1 MKKSEETLWDTMKR
15 NNIHIVGIPEE
26 KETEGMLKAK
36 KYIFF
41 KKLYVKQK
49 KKNSQNWGERYISR
63 YKKSKLSQTGCYD
76 YIVKS
81 QRQKIINSSKKKE
94 VT

>member
-49 KKNSQNWGERYISR
+49 KK
-63 YKKSKLSQTGCYD
+63 KFPKLGRKVHIQIQEVQT
-76 YIVKS
+76 IPNRVL
-81 QRQKIINSSKKKE
+81 
-94 VT
+94 